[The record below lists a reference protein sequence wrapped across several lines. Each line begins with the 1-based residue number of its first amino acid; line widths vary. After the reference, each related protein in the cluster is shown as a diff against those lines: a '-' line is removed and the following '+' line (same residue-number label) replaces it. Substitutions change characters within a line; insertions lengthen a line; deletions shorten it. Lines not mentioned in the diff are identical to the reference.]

1 MLCILA
7 NMATAVHSPLTHNPI
22 SPTLPNHLQAN
33 QGRVPRPQLGWL
45 RPTSA
50 DTPIEEMRRRLD
62 EDGYLHVKGL
72 IPRSDVLEMRE
83 HYFSQYAGTSL
94 LDSTKPFVDG
104 IFNPSEP
111 ASAHLGI
118 GGGDT
123 EGEDLIRLRGAHTT
137 PQYLTFLRHPQLRQ
151 MVRDLMG
158 WEEEVLLQRTMLR
171 HNVPGAESTG
181 VHYDKLFL
189 RGGDAFFLTAW
200 VPIGDIKP
208 TGGGLIYLENSAKLG
223 QAIEDDF
230 TRRAEHFTPAEK
242 ISAFNRNMTRIGIL
256 SNHPQEFEE
265 AHRHIAEKA
274 GLAEMGYKWLIAN
287 YEAGDVVFHHPCSVH
302 ASCSNEDPDGVIRLS
317 SDLRFYDKK
326 DWDGGR
332 ADERWMKVWEIGDGL

>member
-1 MLCILA
+1 
-7 NMATAVHSPLTHNPI
+7 MATAVLSPSSHSTISTPLPSHV
-22 SPTLPNHLQAN
+22 QAN
-33 QGRVPRPQLGWL
+33 QGRVPQPQLGWL
-45 RPTSA
+45 RPTPA
-50 DTPIEEMRRRLD
+50 DASVEEMRRRLD
-62 EDGYLHVKGL
+62 QDDYLFVKGL
-72 IPRSDVLEMRE
+72 IPRAEVLQMRA
-83 HYFSQYAGTSL
+83 HYFSQYAGTAL
-94 LDSTKPFVDG
+94 LDPSKPFVDG
-104 IFNPSEP
+104 VFNPSEP
-111 ASAHLGI
+111 ASAHRGI

-123 EGEDLIRLRGAHTT
+123 EGDDLERLRGAHTT
-137 PQYLTFLRHPQLRQ
+137 PDYLSFLKIPQLRQ

-158 WEEEVLLQRTMLR
+158 WDEEVLLQRTMLR
-171 HNVPGAESTG
+171 HNVPGGEGTG

-230 TRRAEHFTPAEK
+230 TRRAEDFTPEEK
-242 ISAFNRNMTRIGIL
+242 ISAFNVNMTSIGIL

-265 AHRHIAEKA
+265 AHRHIAERA
-274 GLAEMGYKWLIAN
+274 GLAGKEYKWLIAN

-302 ASCSNEDPDGVIRLS
+302 ASCSNEDPEGRIRLS

-326 DWDGGR
+326 DWDAGS

>member
-1 MLCILA
+1 
-7 NMATAVHSPLTHNPI
+7 MAATVLSPLSQYPI
-22 SPTLPNHLQAN
+22 SLPLPDNIQAN
-33 QGRVPRPQLGWL
+33 QGRVPQPQLGWL

-50 DTPIEEMRRRLD
+50 DTPIEEMRRRLG
-62 EDGYLHVKGL
+62 EDDYLFVKGL
-72 IPRSDVLEMRE
+72 IPRPDVLQMRE
-83 HYFSQYAGTSL
+83 HYFSQYAGTAL
-94 LDSTKPFVDG
+94 LDPTKPFVDG

-123 EGEDLIRLRGAHTT
+123 EGEDLKCLRGAHTT
-137 PQYLTFLRHPQLRQ
+137 PDYLAFLKHPQLRH
-151 MVRDLMG
+151 MVRDLMR
-158 WEEEVLLQRTMLR
+158 WDDEVLLQRTMLR

-200 VPIGDIKP
+200 VPIGDIRR

-230 TRRAEHFTPAEK
+230 TRRAEHFTPEEK
-242 ISAFNRNMTRIGIL
+242 ISAFNKNMTSIGIL
-256 SNHPQEFEE
+256 SNHPQEFED
-265 AHRHIAEKA
+265 AHHHIAEKA
-274 GLAEMGYKWLIAN
+274 GLAGKEFKWLIAN

-302 ASCSNEDPDGVIRLS
+302 ASCSNEDPEGRIRLS
-317 SDLRFYDKK
+317 TDLRFYDKK
-326 DWDGGR
+326 DWDWGR

>member
-1 MLCILA
+1 
-7 NMATAVHSPLTHNPI
+7 MAAAVLSPLSYYPI
-22 SPTLPNHLQAN
+22 SEPLPDHIRAN
-33 QGRVPRPQLGWL
+33 QGCVSQPQLGWL
-45 RPTSA
+45 RPTFA
-50 DTPIEEMRRRLD
+50 DTPIEEMRHRLA
-62 EDGYLHVKGL
+62 EDDYLFVKGL
-72 IPRSDVLEMRE
+72 IPRSDILQMRE
-83 HYFSQYAGTSL
+83 HYFSQYAGTAL
-94 LDSTKPFVDG
+94 LDPTKPFVDG

-123 EGEDLIRLRGAHTT
+123 EGDDLKCLQAAHTT
-137 PQYLTFLRHPQLRQ
+137 PDYLAFLKHTQLRQ
-151 MVRDLMG
+151 MVRDLMR
-158 WEEEVLLQRTMLR
+158 WDEEVLLQRTMLR
-171 HNVPGAESTG
+171 HNVPGGESTG

-200 VPIGDIKP
+200 VPIGVIKA

-230 TRRAEHFTPAEK
+230 TRRAEQFTPVEK
-242 ISAFNRNMTRIGIL
+242 ISAFNENMTSNGIL
-256 SNHPQEFEE
+256 SNHPQEFEQ
-265 AHRHIAEKA
+265 AHRHIAEQA
-274 GLAEMGYKWLIAN
+274 GLAGKEYKWLIAN

-302 ASCSNEDPDGVIRLS
+302 ASCSNEDPEGRIRLS

-332 ADERWMKVWEIGDGL
+332 ADERWMKLWEIGDGL